1 MLKIRLDKA
10 NYTFIIIL
18 LVEANRTQNTNA
30 FLACT
35 VHIKI
40 QKRLVYTTIL
50 SLKGV
55 LGNKLVV
62 TRSNARRNGLSGMKL
77 KLKT

>member
-1 MLKIRLDKA
+1 MLKIRLAKA

-30 FLACT
+30 SLACT

-40 QKRLVYTTIL
+40 QKYLVYTTIL
-50 SLKGV
+50 NLKCV
-55 LGNKLVV
+55 LGNKLIV
-62 TRSNARRNGLSGMKL
+62 TRNNTRKNVVSGMKL

>member
-1 MLKIRLDKA
+1 MLKIRLAKA

-30 FLACT
+30 SLACT

-40 QKRLVYTTIL
+40 QKYLVYTTIL
-50 SLKGV
+50 NLKGV
-55 LGNKLVV
+55 LGNKLIV
-62 TRSNARRNGLSGMKL
+62 TRNNTRKNVVSGMKL

>member
-1 MLKIRLDKA
+1 MLKIRFDKA
-10 NYTFIIIL
+10 NYIFIIIF
-18 LVEANRTQNTNA
+18 LVEANKTQNTNA

-40 QKRLVYTTIL
+40 QKYLVYTTIL

-55 LGNKLVV
+55 LGNKLIVARNN
-62 TRSNARRNGLSGMKL
+62 TRKN
-77 KLKT
+77 